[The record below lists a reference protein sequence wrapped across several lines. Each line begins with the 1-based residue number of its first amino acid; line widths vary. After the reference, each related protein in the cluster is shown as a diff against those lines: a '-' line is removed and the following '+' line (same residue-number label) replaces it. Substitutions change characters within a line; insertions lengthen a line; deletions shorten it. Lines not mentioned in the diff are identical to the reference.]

1 MIEAISKYNFWG
13 NKEIPLGYE
22 RTEYLTSISRYVGN
36 SLVKVLVGQRRAGKS
51 FLLRQIAHQMIA
63 GGKVEA
69 RNTLFINLEFMEL
82 AEVRDAKAL
91 ESLYQEFRQTIAG
104 EGRVFLFIDEIQNV
118 EGWELFV
125 NSHSQDFAESCELF
139 ITGSNS
145 RILSGE
151 LATMLS
157 GRYVQFEVWP
167 YSFTEFCAVNS
178 LEMGHDAYWR
188 YLHEGALPELQ
199 NLSEEDMR
207 RSYMMSIRDTVMLRD
222 IVVRYKVKDVQLLSD
237 IFAFLVNN
245 ASSMISITNI
255 VNYFTS
261 HKRKTNYETL
271 ATYVGYLESAFLV
284 HKVLRYNI
292 RGKETLSGTAKYYL
306 NDLAFHNYL
315 YRGFGYGDGY
325 LLENAVY
332 TQLRRRGFCVYVG
345 QAAGQEVDFVAIKGD
360 ERIYVQA
367 ALQLDS
373 LTTIEREY
381 ASLRAIADNYRK
393 VVVSMDRYRQPSNEG
408 IENLWPWE
416 L

>member
-325 LLENAVY
+325 LL
-332 TQLRRRGFCVYVG
+332 
-345 QAAGQEVDFVAIKGD
+345 
-360 ERIYVQA
+360 
-367 ALQLDS
+367 
-373 LTTIEREY
+373 
-381 ASLRAIADNYRK
+381 
-393 VVVSMDRYRQPSNEG
+393 
-408 IENLWPWE
+408 
-416 L
+416 